1 MARRLPAEQLKVGS
15 IPTGVSDRPT
25 VCSDYIFLLRSPGL
39 SGSFVGR
46 SQYKPNCLLGVHDG
60 PKVAMPGNRLVNGA
74 GISPR

>member
-39 SGSFVGR
+39 SYSFVGR
-46 SQYKPNCLLGVHDG
+46 SPFKPNCLLRVHG
-60 PKVAMPGNRLVNGA
+60 RPEEAMPGDRLADGA
-74 GISPR
+74 